1 MDPQFISKVQMVTSC
16 QLTGF
21 VHVKGITV
29 THLKWEKSRCQESRF
44 LEQDGKSRLFGFF
57 LYRAYKVDVFT

>member
-1 MDPQFISKVQMVTSC
+1 MVTSC

-21 VHVKGITV
+21 VGIKGITV
-29 THLKWEKSRCQESRF
+29 THLKWEKSGCQGSRS
-44 LEQDGKSRLFGFF
+44 LEQDGKSHLFFL